1 MDIIWNLFSRN
12 LLLILWININF
23 IKEDTYMILLLILII
38 TALILIT
45 AVILGFSALG
55 SAAILIFGDVIVCI
69 VFIVL
74 IVRWLIKRKK

>member
-1 MDIIWNLFSRN
+1 
-12 LLLILWININF
+12 
-23 IKEDTYMILLLILII
+23 MILLLILII